1 MAGNVINTYNLF
13 VDSSTGR
20 DANSK
25 GDSYHLHLGNA
36 GITCEAGQYIR
47 LSLNNFTMHKT
58 FTDINANNSKFRV
71 RTKGAPGVAD
81 GELTKRNNTT
91 LNSIAKDFGNN
102 LAQAIITAQG
112 LGTAT
117 ATLNNPT
124 PASTTSIGGD
134 SDHIIAFDIVFST
147 NHNVASDGDAI
158 VQLFTDD
165 GEAYEILGGNR
176 IDDATD
182 TTTNSI
188 AQITVENATTLNV
201 KCLYPAQRHTTSLVY
216 LRATGIPNTSIES
229 TSLAHPSENHRTDT
243 TDSDI
248 LARIE
253 TDVEYINYN
262 AQTGR
267 EYFMNVKQKQIS
279 NLTLR
284 LTDAKN
290 RPLGRAF
297 GSPLETASGTGTA
310 QSSLGNLSFSAVI
323 RVDIVQQREIKELE
337 TRPTPQTTAARFDN
351 LLIQP
356 KFGRDG
362 YGSGVGR

>member
-1 MAGNVINTYNLF
+1 MAGNIINSYNLF

-25 GDSYHLHLGNA
+25 GDNYHLHLGNA
-36 GITCEAGQYIR
+36 GMTCEAGQYIR
-47 LSLNNFTMHKT
+47 LTLNNFTMHKT
-58 FTDINANNSKFRV
+58 FTDINANNCKFKV
-71 RTKGAPGVAD
+71 RTQVGTAD

-91 LNSIAKDFGNN
+91 LNSIANDFGNN
-102 LAQAIITAQG
+102 LAQAIIDAQG
-112 LGTAT
+112 LGAAT
-117 ATLNNPT
+117 FALQNVKPSSV
-124 PASTTSIGGD
+124 ASVGGD
-134 SDHIIAFDIVFST
+134 SNHIISFDISFSA
-147 NHNVASDGDAI
+147 NHNVASDGHVR
-158 VQLFTDD
+158 VQFFSED
-165 GEAYEILGGNR
+165 GETYEILGGDR
-176 IDDATD
+176 IDDDTD

-188 AQITVENATTLNV
+188 ATVTVADTTTLNV
-201 KCLYPAQRHTTSLVY
+201 KCLYPAQRHTTSFVY

-229 TSLAHPSENHRTDT
+229 TSLAHPTENHRTDT

-253 TDVEYINYN
+253 ADVEYINYN

-284 LTDAKN
+284 VTDARN
-290 RPLGRAF
+290 RALGRAL
-297 GSPLETASGTGTA
+297 GSSSNTASGTGTA
-310 QSSLGNLSFSAVI
+310 QSTLGNLSFSAVI

-356 KFGRDG
+356 KFGKDG
-362 YGSGVGR
+362 YGSGVER